1 MHHALLRYF
10 LVAFICCSTFF
21 STSNIF
27 AQAKKDYIVR
37 ANSFGNK
44 VLTDTLMKGKRYRII
59 VQGTY
64 SMWNTI
70 DSSGIDGAYI
80 YKAPKDELANL
91 RWPPEKI
98 TFNSNTYDVCV
109 LPKWVGD
116 TTTYLQKQFE
126 FLQPLICSYN
136 FNKWTGFRI
145 DGNPLPNSGYN
156 PLHIYTLDI
165 EGAGKPLD
173 LEIIDSLIDYLNE
186 DKGPRAYYSNNS
198 GEIKV
203 TVEELSSTTI
213 DVCGNPITL
222 IDPITKKIIGFKFG
236 ASLLEVN
243 ENNGTTKKNL
253 LKDFDATKSDEHKG
267 PLGINVNGRF
277 YCPYSIDCTA
287 PGKNIRVGLVIDR
300 SGSMGAIL
308 DSTNGSNGS
317 TKNRIEAAQIACNSF
332 IGKMIKG
339 DTAFLM
345 TFSDDVT
352 IDRNWT
358 GDTTQLKNAVN
369 AIYDKNKVLKGQ
381 TAYCEAVIKAIE
393 KMKEINNQ
401 NKAIIVLT
409 DGYNNLFKD
418 GSYYNKL
425 LNIISSPTYGR
436 LKIYTIGLGLS
447 NKKVITDPNLSKQDS
462 LEILQ
467 KDSLKMVSDKSFGK
481 YYDANNA
488 KAIDSIYNEIKIEIS
503 DDECCTIKVDF
514 QQDSSLSKED
524 TITIFYP
531 MGDSILTK
539 VIIVKR
545 LEIDKKDKEKG
556 LMNSISPIIIQK
568 PVFVSGYDIASI
580 SYELINTAFIKVYV
594 LDASGKKV
602 MNTQEFNQIPGKY
615 SSNIELKGLKP
626 GVYDIAIE
634 ANGHIIKKKIFKKK

>member
-10 LVAFICCSTFF
+10 LVAFICCSAFC
-21 STSNIF
+21 STSNTF

-37 ANSFGNK
+37 ANTFNQ
-44 VLTDTLMKGKRYRII
+44 VLTDTLIKGKRYRII

-64 SMWNTI
+64 SMWDVN
-70 DSSGIDGAYI
+70 DSTGIDGAYI
-80 YKAPKDELANL
+80 YKAPQNELDKL

-98 TFNSNTYDVCV
+98 TFNSNTYDICV

-156 PLHIYTLDI
+156 SSHSYTLDI
-165 EGAGKPLD
+165 EGAGKPLA

-203 TVEELSSTTI
+203 TIEELSNTTI

-222 IDPITKKIIGFKFG
+222 LDSNKKIIGFKFG
-236 ASLLEVN
+236 AALLEIN
-243 ENNGTTKKNL
+243 QNNGTIKKNL

-287 PGKNIRVGLVIDR
+287 PWKNFGVGLIIDR

-308 DSTNGSNGS
+308 DSTKGL
-317 TKNRIEAAQIACNSF
+317 TKNRIESAQIACNSF
-332 IGKMIKG
+332 IGKMTKG

-345 TFSDDVT
+345 TFSDNVT
-352 IDRNWT
+352 IDQDWT
-358 GDTTQLKNAVN
+358 DSTIKLQNAVN
-369 AIYDKNKVLKGQ
+369 AIYNKNKVLKGQ

-393 KMKEINNQ
+393 KMKEINKQ

-409 DGYNNLFKD
+409 DGYNNLYKD
-418 GSYYNKL
+418 GSDYKKL
-425 LNIISSPTYGR
+425 HDIISSPTYGR

-447 NKKVITDPNLSKQDS
+447 NKKVITDPSLTDLER
-462 LEILQ
+462 LEIRQ
-467 KDSLKMVSDKSFGK
+467 KDSLKLVSLISFGK

-488 KAIDSIYNEIKIEIS
+488 KAIDSIYDEIKIEIS
-503 DDECCTIKVDF
+503 NDECCTIKVDF
-514 QQDSSLSKED
+514 QQDSSKTSED

-531 MGDSILTK
+531 MGDSILTR

-556 LMNSISPIIIQK
+556 LMNSTSPIIIQK
-568 PVFVSGYDIASI
+568 PIFVSGYDIASI
-580 SYELINTAFIKVYV
+580 SYELKNSAFIKLYV

-602 MNTQEFNQIPGKY
+602 MNTQEFNQIPGIY

-634 ANGHIIKKKIFKKK
+634 ANGNIFRKKIFKKK

>member
-1 MHHALLRYF
+1 MHYALLRYF
-10 LVAFICCSTFF
+10 LVALICCSAFC
-21 STSNIF
+21 STSNTF
-27 AQAKKDYIVR
+27 AQAKKDYVVR
-37 ANSFGNK
+37 ANTFGNK
-44 VLTDTLMKGKRYRII
+44 VITDTLIKGKRYRII

-64 SMWNTI
+64 SMWNVN
-70 DSSGIDGAYI
+70 DSTGIDGAYI
-80 YKAPKDELANL
+80 YKAPQNELDNL

-156 PLHIYTLDI
+156 SSHSYTLNI
-165 EGAGKPLD
+165 EGADKPLA

-222 IDPITKKIIGFKFG
+222 IDSITKKIIGFKFG
-236 ASLLEVN
+236 AALLEIN
-243 ENNGTTKKNL
+243 QNNGTIKKNL
-253 LKDFDATKSDEHKG
+253 LKDFDAKSDEHKG

-287 PGKNIRVGLVIDR
+287 PGKNFGVGLILDR

-308 DSTNGSNGS
+308 DSTKEGL
-317 TKNRIEAAQIACNSF
+317 TKNRIESAQIACNSF
-332 IGKMIKG
+332 IGKMTKG

-381 TAYCEAVIKAIE
+381 TAFCEAVIKAID
-393 KMKEINNQ
+393 KMKEINKQ

-409 DGYNNLFKD
+409 DGYNNLYKD
-418 GSYYNKL
+418 GSDYKKL
-425 LNIISSPTYGR
+425 HDIISSPTYGR

-447 NKKVITDPNLSKQDS
+447 NKKVITDPSLTDLER
-462 LEILQ
+462 LEIRQ
-467 KDSLKMVSDKSFGK
+467 KDSLKMVSIISFGK

-488 KAIDSIYNEIKIEIS
+488 KAIDSIYDEIKIEIS

-514 QQDSSLSKED
+514 QQDSSKTTED

-531 MGDSILTK
+531 LGDSILTK

-556 LMNSISPIIIQK
+556 LMNSTSPIIIQK
-568 PVFVSGYDIASI
+568 PIFVSGYDIASI
-580 SYELINTAFIKVYV
+580 SYELTHSAFIKLYV
-594 LDASGKKV
+594 LDAAGKKV
-602 MNTQEFNQIPGKY
+602 MNTQEFNQIPGIY

-634 ANGHIIKKKIFKKK
+634 ANGNIIRKKIFKKK

>member
-10 LVAFICCSTFF
+10 LVAFICCSAFC

-37 ANSFGNK
+37 ANTFGNK
-44 VLTDTLMKGKRYRII
+44 VITDTLIKGKRYRII

-64 SMWNTI
+64 SMWNVN
-70 DSSGIDGAYI
+70 DSTGIDGAYI
-80 YKAPKDELANL
+80 YKAPQNELDKL

-98 TFNSNTYDVCV
+98 TFNSNTYDICV

-156 PLHIYTLDI
+156 SSHSYTLDI
-165 EGAGKPLD
+165 EGAGKPLA
-173 LEIIDSLIDYLNE
+173 LEIIDSLIDHLNE

-203 TVEELSSTTI
+203 TIEELSNTTI
-213 DVCGNPITL
+213 DVCGNPTTL
-222 IDPITKKIIGFKFG
+222 LDSNKKIIGFKFG
-236 ASLLEVN
+236 AALLEIN
-243 ENNGTTKKNL
+243 QNNGTIKKNL
-253 LKDFDATKSDEHKG
+253 LKDFTATKSDEHKG

-287 PGKNIRVGLVIDR
+287 PGKNFGVGLIIDR

-308 DSTNGSNGS
+308 DSTKGL
-317 TKNRIEAAQIACNSF
+317 TKNRIESAQIACNSF
-332 IGKMIKG
+332 IGKMTKG

-352 IDRNWT
+352 INQDWT
-358 GDTTQLKNAVN
+358 DNKIKLQDSVN
-369 AIYDKNKVLKGQ
+369 AIYNKNKVLQGQ

-393 KMKEINNQ
+393 KMKEINKQ

-409 DGYNNLFKD
+409 DGYNNLYKD
-418 GSYYNKL
+418 GSDYKKL
-425 LNIISSPTYGR
+425 HDIISSPTYGR

-447 NKKVITDPNLSKQDS
+447 NKKVITDPSLTDLER
-462 LEILQ
+462 LEIRQ
-467 KDSLKMVSDKSFGK
+467 KDSLKMVSLISFGK

-488 KAIDSIYNEIKIEIS
+488 KAIDSIYDEIKIEIS
-503 DDECCTIKVDF
+503 NDECCTIKVDF
-514 QQDSSLSKED
+514 QQDSSKTSED

-531 MGDSILTK
+531 MGDSILTR

-556 LMNSISPIIIQK
+556 LMNSTSPIIIQK
-568 PVFVSGYDIASI
+568 PIFVSGYDIASI
-580 SYELINTAFIKVYV
+580 SYELKNSAFIKLYV

-602 MNTQEFNQIPGKY
+602 MNTQEFNQIPGIY

-634 ANGHIIKKKIFKKK
+634 ANGNIFRKKIFKKK

>member
-10 LVAFICCSTFF
+10 LVAFICCSAFC

-37 ANSFGNK
+37 ANTFGNK
-44 VLTDTLMKGKRYRII
+44 VITDTLIKGKRYRII

-64 SMWNTI
+64 SMWDVN
-70 DSSGIDGAYI
+70 DSTGIDGAYI
-80 YKAPKDELANL
+80 YKAPQNELDKL

-98 TFNSNTYDVCV
+98 TFNSNTYDICV

-145 DGNPLPNSGYN
+145 NGNPLPNSGYN
-156 PLHIYTLDI
+156 SSHSYTLNI
-165 EGAGKPLD
+165 EGADKPLA

-198 GEIKV
+198 GQIKV
-203 TVEELSSTTI
+203 TIEELSNTTI
-213 DVCGNPITL
+213 DVCGNPTTL
-222 IDPITKKIIGFKFG
+222 LDSNKKIIGFKFG
-236 ASLLEVN
+236 AALLEIN
-243 ENNGTTKKNL
+243 QNNGTIKKNL

-287 PGKNIRVGLVIDR
+287 PGKNFGVGLILDR

-308 DSTNGSNGS
+308 DSTKEGL
-317 TKNRIEAAQIACNSF
+317 TKNRIESAQIACNSF
-332 IGKMIKG
+332 IGKMTKG

-381 TAYCEAVIKAIE
+381 TAFCEAVIKAID
-393 KMKEINNQ
+393 KMKEINKQ

-409 DGYNNLFKD
+409 DGYNNLYKD
-418 GSYYNKL
+418 GSDYKKL
-425 LNIISSPTYGR
+425 HDIISSPTYGR

-447 NKKVITDPNLSKQDS
+447 NKKVITDPSLTDLER
-462 LEILQ
+462 LEIRQ
-467 KDSLKMVSDKSFGK
+467 KDSLKMVSIISFGK

-488 KAIDSIYNEIKIEIS
+488 KAIDSIYDEIKIEIS
-503 DDECCTIKVDF
+503 ADECCTIKVYF
-514 QQDSSLSKED
+514 QQDSSKTTED

-531 MGDSILTK
+531 LGDSILTK

-556 LMNSISPIIIQK
+556 LMNSTSPIIIQK
-568 PVFVSGYDIASI
+568 PIFVSGYDIASI
-580 SYELINTAFIKVYV
+580 SYELKNSAFIKLYV

-602 MNTQEFNQIPGKY
+602 MNTQEFNQIPGIY

-634 ANGHIIKKKIFKKK
+634 ANGNIIRKKIFKKK

>member
-1 MHHALLRYF
+1 MHYALLRYF
-10 LVAFICCSTFF
+10 LVAFICCSAFC

-37 ANSFGNK
+37 ANTFGNK
-44 VLTDTLMKGKRYRII
+44 VITDTLIKGKRYRII

-64 SMWNTI
+64 SMWDVN
-70 DSSGIDGAYI
+70 DSTGIDGAYI
-80 YKAPKDELANL
+80 YKAPQNELDNL

-145 DGNPLPNSGYN
+145 NGNPLPNSGYN
-156 PLHIYTLDI
+156 SSHSYTLNI
-165 EGAGKPLD
+165 EGADKPLA

-222 IDPITKKIIGFKFG
+222 IDSITKRIIGFKFG
-236 ASLLEVN
+236 AALLEIN
-243 ENNGTTKKNL
+243 QNNGTIKKNL

-287 PGKNIRVGLVIDR
+287 PGKNFGVGLIIDR

-308 DSTNGSNGS
+308 DSTKGL
-317 TKNRIEAAQIACNSF
+317 TKNRIESAQIACNSF
-332 IGKMIKG
+332 IGKMTKG

-352 IDRNWT
+352 INQDWT
-358 GDTTQLKNAVN
+358 DNKIKLQDSVN
-369 AIYDKNKVLKGQ
+369 AIYNKNKVLQGQ

-393 KMKEINNQ
+393 KMKEINKQ

-409 DGYNNLFKD
+409 DGYNNLYKD
-418 GSYYNKL
+418 GSDYKKL
-425 LNIISSPTYGR
+425 HDIISSPTYGR

-447 NKKVITDPNLSKQDS
+447 NKKVITDPSLTDLER
-462 LEILQ
+462 LEIRQ
-467 KDSLKMVSDKSFGK
+467 KDSLKMVSIISFGK

-488 KAIDSIYNEIKIEIS
+488 KAIDSIYDEIKIEIS

-514 QQDSSLSKED
+514 QQDSSKTTED

-531 MGDSILTK
+531 LGDSILTK

-556 LMNSISPIIIQK
+556 LMNSTSPIIIQK
-568 PVFVSGYDIASI
+568 PIFVSGYDIASI
-580 SYELINTAFIKVYV
+580 SYELKNSAFIKLYV

-602 MNTQEFNQIPGKY
+602 MNTQEFNQIPGIY

-634 ANGHIIKKKIFKKK
+634 ANGNIFRKKIFKKK

>member
-1 MHHALLRYF
+1 MHYALLRYF
-10 LVAFICCSTFF
+10 LVAFICCSAFC

-37 ANSFGNK
+37 ANTFGNK
-44 VLTDTLMKGKRYRII
+44 VITDTLIKGKRYRII

-64 SMWNTI
+64 SMWDVN
-70 DSSGIDGAYI
+70 DSTGIDGAYI
-80 YKAPKDELANL
+80 YKAPQNELDKL

-98 TFNSNTYDVCV
+98 TFNSNTYDICV

-156 PLHIYTLDI
+156 PSHSYTLDI
-165 EGAGKPLD
+165 EGAGKPLA

-203 TVEELSSTTI
+203 TIEELSNTTI
-213 DVCGNPITL
+213 DVCGNPTTL
-222 IDPITKKIIGFKFG
+222 LDSNKKIIGFKFG
-236 ASLLEVN
+236 AALLEIN
-243 ENNGTTKKNL
+243 QNNGTIKKNL
-253 LKDFDATKSDEHKG
+253 LKDFTATKSDEHKG

-287 PGKNIRVGLVIDR
+287 PGKNFGVGLIIDR

-308 DSTNGSNGS
+308 DSTKGL
-317 TKNRIEAAQIACNSF
+317 TKNRIESAQIACNSF
-332 IGKMIKG
+332 IGKMTKG

-369 AIYDKNKVLKGQ
+369 AIYNNTKVLKGQ

-393 KMKEINNQ
+393 KMKEINKQ

-409 DGYNNLFKD
+409 DGYNNLYKD
-418 GSYYNKL
+418 GSDYKKL
-425 LNIISSPTYGR
+425 HDIISSPTYGR

-447 NKKVITDPNLSKQDS
+447 NKKVITDPSLTDLER
-462 LEILQ
+462 LEIRQ
-467 KDSLKMVSDKSFGK
+467 KDSLKMVSLISFGK

-514 QQDSSLSKED
+514 QQDASKTTED

-531 MGDSILTK
+531 LGDSILTK

-556 LMNSISPIIIQK
+556 LMNSTSPIIIQK
-568 PVFVSGYDIASI
+568 PIFVSGYDIASI
-580 SYELINTAFIKVYV
+580 SYELKNSAFIKLYV

-602 MNTQEFNQIPGKY
+602 MNTQEFNQIPGIY

-634 ANGHIIKKKIFKKK
+634 ANGNIFRKKIFKKK

>member
-10 LVAFICCSTFF
+10 LVAFICCSAFC

-37 ANSFGNK
+37 ANTFNQ
-44 VLTDTLMKGKRYRII
+44 VLTDTLIKGKRYRII

-64 SMWNTI
+64 SMWDVN
-70 DSSGIDGAYI
+70 DSTGIDGAYI
-80 YKAPKDELANL
+80 YKAPQNELDNL

-156 PLHIYTLDI
+156 SSHSYTLDI
-165 EGAGKPLD
+165 EGAGKPLA

-203 TVEELSSTTI
+203 TIEELSNTTI
-213 DVCGNPITL
+213 DVCGNPTTL
-222 IDPITKKIIGFKFG
+222 LDSNKKIIGFKFG
-236 ASLLEVN
+236 AALLEIN
-243 ENNGTTKKNL
+243 QNNGTIKKNL
-253 LKDFDATKSDEHKG
+253 LKDFTATKSDEHKG

-287 PGKNIRVGLVIDR
+287 PGKNFGVGLIIDR

-308 DSTNGSNGS
+308 DSTKGL
-317 TKNRIEAAQIACNSF
+317 TKNRIESAQIACNSF
-332 IGKMIKG
+332 IGKMTKG

-352 IDRNWT
+352 INQDWT
-358 GDTTQLKNAVN
+358 DNKIKLQDSVN
-369 AIYDKNKVLKGQ
+369 AIYNKNKVLQGQ

-393 KMKEINNQ
+393 KMKEINKQ

-409 DGYNNLFKD
+409 DGYNNLYKD
-418 GSYYNKL
+418 GSDYKKL
-425 LNIISSPTYGR
+425 HDIISSPTYGR

-447 NKKVITDPNLSKQDS
+447 NKKVITDPSLTDLER
-462 LEILQ
+462 LEIRQ
-467 KDSLKMVSDKSFGK
+467 KDSLKMVSLISFGK

-488 KAIDSIYNEIKIEIS
+488 KAIDSIYDEIKIEIS
-503 DDECCTIKVDF
+503 NDECCTIKVDF
-514 QQDSSLSKED
+514 QQDSSKTSED

-531 MGDSILTK
+531 MGDSILTR

-556 LMNSISPIIIQK
+556 LMNSTSPIIIQK
-568 PVFVSGYDIASI
+568 PIFVSGYDIASI
-580 SYELINTAFIKVYV
+580 SYELKNSAFIKLYV

-602 MNTQEFNQIPGKY
+602 MNTQEFNQIPGIY

-634 ANGHIIKKKIFKKK
+634 ANGNIFRKKIFKKK

>member
-10 LVAFICCSTFF
+10 LVAFICCFAF
-21 STSNIF
+21 NSTSKTF

-37 ANSFGNK
+37 ANTFGNK
-44 VLTDTLMKGKRYRII
+44 VITDTLLKGKRYRVI

-64 SMWNTI
+64 SMWNTV
-70 DSSGIDGAYI
+70 DSTGIDGAYI
-80 YKAPKDELANL
+80 YKAPQDELDKL

-98 TFNSNTYDVCV
+98 TFNSNTYDICV

-136 FNKWTGFRI
+136 FYKWTGFRI
-145 DGNPLPNSGYN
+145 DGNPMPNSGYN
-156 PLHIYTLDI
+156 PSHTYTLDI
-165 EGAGKPLD
+165 EGAGKPLA

-203 TVEELSSTTI
+203 TVEELSNTTI
-213 DVCGNPITL
+213 DICGNPITL
-222 IDPITKKIIGFKFG
+222 RDSNKKIIGFKFG
-236 ASLLEVN
+236 AALLEIN
-243 ENNGTTKKNL
+243 ENNGAIKKNL
-253 LKDFDATKSDEHKG
+253 LKDFGSTKSDEHKG

-287 PGKNIRVGLVIDR
+287 PGKNFGVGLILDR

-308 DSTNGSNGS
+308 DSTKGFM
-317 TKNRIEAAQIACNSF
+317 KNRIESAQIACNSF
-332 IGKMIKG
+332 ISKMTKG

-352 IDRNWT
+352 IDKNWT
-358 GDTTQLKNAVN
+358 GDTAQLKKAVD

-393 KMKEINNQ
+393 KMKEINKQ

-409 DGYNNLFKD
+409 DGYNNLYKD
-418 GSYYNKL
+418 GSNYNKL
-425 LNIISSPTYGR
+425 LDIISSPTYGR

-447 NKKVITDPNLSKQDS
+447 NKKVITDPSLTDFER

-467 KDSLKMVSDKSFGK
+467 KDSLKRVSDISGGK

-514 QQDSSLSKED
+514 QQDSSKTSED

-556 LMNSISPIIIQK
+556 LMNSANPIIIQK
-568 PVFVSGYDIASI
+568 PIFVSGYDIASI
-580 SYELINTAFIKVYV
+580 SYEVKNSSFIKLYV
-594 LDASGKKV
+594 LDATGKKV
-602 MNTQEFNQIPGKY
+602 MNTQEFNQIPGIY

-634 ANGHIIKKKIFKKK
+634 ANGNIITKKIFKKK

>member
-10 LVAFICCSTFF
+10 LVAFICCSAFC

-27 AQAKKDYIVR
+27 AQAKKDYVVR
-37 ANSFGNK
+37 ANTFGNK
-44 VLTDTLMKGKRYRII
+44 VITDTLIKGKRYRII

-64 SMWNTI
+64 SMWNVN
-70 DSSGIDGAYI
+70 DSTGIDGAYI
-80 YKAPKDELANL
+80 YKAPQNELDNL

-156 PLHIYTLDI
+156 SSHSYTLNI
-165 EGAGKPLD
+165 EGADKPLA

-222 IDPITKKIIGFKFG
+222 IDSITKKIIGFKFG
-236 ASLLEVN
+236 AALLEIN
-243 ENNGTTKKNL
+243 QNNGTIKKNL
-253 LKDFDATKSDEHKG
+253 LKDFDAKSDEHKG

-287 PGKNIRVGLVIDR
+287 PGKNFGVGLILDR

-308 DSTNGSNGS
+308 DSTKEGL
-317 TKNRIEAAQIACNSF
+317 TKNRIESAQIACNSF
-332 IGKMIKG
+332 IGKMTKG

-381 TAYCEAVIKAIE
+381 TAFCEAVIKAID
-393 KMKEINNQ
+393 KMKEINKQ

-409 DGYNNLFKD
+409 DGYNNLYKD
-418 GSYYNKL
+418 GSDYKKL
-425 LNIISSPTYGR
+425 HDIISSPTYGR

-447 NKKVITDPNLSKQDS
+447 NKKVITDPSLTDLER
-462 LEILQ
+462 LEIRQ
-467 KDSLKMVSDKSFGK
+467 KDSLKMVSIISFGK

-488 KAIDSIYNEIKIEIS
+488 KAIDSIYDEIKIEIS

-514 QQDSSLSKED
+514 QQDSSKTTED

-531 MGDSILTK
+531 LGDSILTK

-556 LMNSISPIIIQK
+556 LMNSTSPIIIQK
-568 PVFVSGYDIASI
+568 PIFVSGYDIASI
-580 SYELINTAFIKVYV
+580 SYELTHSAFIKLYV
-594 LDASGKKV
+594 LDAAGKKV
-602 MNTQEFNQIPGKY
+602 MNTQEFNQIPGIY

-634 ANGHIIKKKIFKKK
+634 ANGNIIRKKIFKKK

>member
-1 MHHALLRYF
+1 
-10 LVAFICCSTFF
+10 
-21 STSNIF
+21 
-27 AQAKKDYIVR
+27 
-37 ANSFGNK
+37 
-44 VLTDTLMKGKRYRII
+44 
-59 VQGTY
+59 
-64 SMWNTI
+64 MWNVN
-70 DSSGIDGAYI
+70 DSTGIDGAYI
-80 YKAPKDELANL
+80 YKAPKNELDNL

-126 FLQPLICSYN
+126 FFQPLICSYN

-156 PLHIYTLDI
+156 SSHSYTLNI
-165 EGAGKPLD
+165 EGADKPLA

-203 TVEELSSTTI
+203 TVEELSNTTI

-222 IDPITKKIIGFKFG
+222 IDSITKKIIGFKFG
-236 ASLLEVN
+236 AALLEIN
-243 ENNGTTKKNL
+243 QNNGTIKKNL
-253 LKDFDATKSDEHKG
+253 LKDFDAKSDEHKG

-287 PGKNIRVGLVIDR
+287 PGKNFGVGLILDR

-308 DSTNGSNGS
+308 DSTKEGL
-317 TKNRIEAAQIACNSF
+317 TKNRIESAQIACNSF
-332 IGKMIKG
+332 IGKMTKG

-369 AIYDKNKVLKGQ
+369 AIYDKKKVLKGQ
-381 TAYCEAVIKAIE
+381 TAFCEAVIKAID
-393 KMKEINNQ
+393 KMKEINKQ

-409 DGYNNLFKD
+409 DGYNNLYKD
-418 GSYYNKL
+418 GSDYKKL
-425 LNIISSPTYGR
+425 HDIISSPTYGR

-447 NKKVITDPNLSKQDS
+447 NKKVITDPSLTDLER
-462 LEILQ
+462 LEIRQ
-467 KDSLKMVSDKSFGK
+467 KDSLKMVSIISFGK

-488 KAIDSIYNEIKIEIS
+488 KAIDSIYDEIKIEIS

-514 QQDSSLSKED
+514 QQDSSKTTED

-531 MGDSILTK
+531 LGDSILTK

-556 LMNSISPIIIQK
+556 LMNSTSPIIIQK
-568 PVFVSGYDIASI
+568 PIFVSGYDIASI
-580 SYELINTAFIKVYV
+580 SYELTHSAFIKLYV
-594 LDASGKKV
+594 LDAAGKKV
-602 MNTQEFNQIPGKY
+602 MNTQEFNQIPGIY

-634 ANGHIIKKKIFKKK
+634 ANGNIIRKKIFKKK

>member
-1 MHHALLRYF
+1 
-10 LVAFICCSTFF
+10 
-21 STSNIF
+21 
-27 AQAKKDYIVR
+27 
-37 ANSFGNK
+37 
-44 VLTDTLMKGKRYRII
+44 
-59 VQGTY
+59 
-64 SMWNTI
+64 MWNVN

-80 YKAPKDELANL
+80 YKAPQNELDKL

-116 TTTYLQKQFE
+116 TTNYLQKQFE

-145 DGNPLPNSGYN
+145 DENPLPNSGYN
-156 PLHIYTLDI
+156 PSHSYTLDI
-165 EGAGKPLD
+165 EGAGKPLA

-203 TVEELSSTTI
+203 TIEELSNTTI

-222 IDPITKKIIGFKFG
+222 LDSNKKIIGFKFG
-236 ASLLEVN
+236 AALLEIN
-243 ENNGTTKKNL
+243 QNNGTIKKNL

-287 PGKNIRVGLVIDR
+287 PGKNFGVGLIIDR

-308 DSTNGSNGS
+308 DSTKGL
-317 TKNRIEAAQIACNSF
+317 TKNRIESAQIACNSF
-332 IGKMIKG
+332 IGKMTKG

-369 AIYDKNKVLKGQ
+369 AIYNNTKVLKGQ

-393 KMKEINNQ
+393 KMKEINKQ

-409 DGYNNLFKD
+409 DGYNNLYKD
-418 GSYYNKL
+418 GSDYKKL
-425 LNIISSPTYGR
+425 HDIISSPTYGR

-447 NKKVITDPNLSKQDS
+447 NKKVITDPSLTDLER
-462 LEILQ
+462 LEIRQ
-467 KDSLKMVSDKSFGK
+467 KDSLKMVSLISFGK

-514 QQDSSLSKED
+514 QQDASKTTED

-556 LMNSISPIIIQK
+556 LINSTSPIIIQK
-568 PVFVSGYDIASI
+568 PIFVSGYDIASI
-580 SYELINTAFIKVYV
+580 SYELKNSAFIKLYV
-594 LDASGKKV
+594 LDASGKQV
-602 MNTQEFNQIPGKY
+602 MNTQEFNQIPGIY
-615 SSNIELKGLKP
+615 SSIIELKGLKP

-634 ANGHIIKKKIFKKK
+634 ANGNIFRKKIFKKK

>member
-1 MHHALLRYF
+1 
-10 LVAFICCSTFF
+10 
-21 STSNIF
+21 
-27 AQAKKDYIVR
+27 
-37 ANSFGNK
+37 
-44 VLTDTLMKGKRYRII
+44 
-59 VQGTY
+59 
-64 SMWNTI
+64 MWNVN

-80 YKAPKDELANL
+80 YKVPQDELDKL
-91 RWPPEKI
+91 RWPPERI
-98 TFNSNTYDVCV
+98 TFNSNTEDVCV

-116 TTTYLQKQFE
+116 TTTYLQKKFE

-156 PLHIYTLDI
+156 LSHSYTLDI

-203 TVEELSSTTI
+203 TIEELSNTTI

-222 IDPITKKIIGFKFG
+222 LDSNKKIIGFKFG
-236 ASLLEVN
+236 AALLEIN
-243 ENNGTTKKNL
+243 QNNGTIKKNL

-287 PGKNIRVGLVIDR
+287 PGKNFGVGLIIDR

-308 DSTNGSNGS
+308 DSTKGL
-317 TKNRIEAAQIACNSF
+317 TKNRIESAQIACNSF
-332 IGKMIKG
+332 IGKMTKG

-369 AIYDKNKVLKGQ
+369 AIYDKSKVLKGQ

-393 KMKEINNQ
+393 KMKEINKQ

-409 DGYNNLFKD
+409 DGYNNLYKD
-418 GSYYNKL
+418 GSDYKKL
-425 LNIISSPTYGR
+425 HDIISSPTYGR

-447 NKKVITDPNLSKQDS
+447 NKKVITDPSLTDLER
-462 LEILQ
+462 LEIRQ
-467 KDSLKMVSDKSFGK
+467 KDSLKMVSLISFGK

-514 QQDSSLSKED
+514 QQDSSKTTED

-531 MGDSILTK
+531 MGDSILTR

-556 LMNSISPIIIQK
+556 LMNSTSPIIIQK
-568 PVFVSGYDIASI
+568 PIFVSGYDIASI
-580 SYELINTAFIKVYV
+580 SYELKNSAFIKLYV

-602 MNTQEFNQIPGKY
+602 MNTQEFNQIPGIY

-634 ANGHIIKKKIFKKK
+634 ANGNIFRKKIFKKK

>member
-1 MHHALLRYF
+1 MHYALLRYF
-10 LVAFICCSTFF
+10 LVAFICCSAFC

-27 AQAKKDYIVR
+27 AQAKKDYVVR
-37 ANSFGNK
+37 ANTFGNK
-44 VLTDTLMKGKRYRII
+44 VITDTLIKGKRYRII
-59 VQGTY
+59 VKGTY
-64 SMWNTI
+64 SMWNVN
-70 DSSGIDGAYI
+70 DSTGIDGAYI
-80 YKAPKDELANL
+80 YKAPQNELDNL

-156 PLHIYTLDI
+156 SSHSYTLNI
-165 EGAGKPLD
+165 EGADKPLA

-222 IDPITKKIIGFKFG
+222 IDSITKKIIGFKFG
-236 ASLLEVN
+236 AALLEIN
-243 ENNGTTKKNL
+243 QNNGTTNKNL
-253 LKDFDATKSDEHKG
+253 LKDFTATKSDEHKG

-287 PGKNIRVGLVIDR
+287 PGKNFGVGLIIDR

-308 DSTNGSNGS
+308 DSTKGL
-317 TKNRIEAAQIACNSF
+317 TKNRIEAAQSSCNSF
-332 IGKMIKG
+332 IGKMTKG

-369 AIYDKNKVLKGQ
+369 AIYDRNKVLKGQ
-381 TAYCEAVIKAIE
+381 TAFCEAVIKAID
-393 KMKEINNQ
+393 KMKEINKQ

-409 DGYNNLFKD
+409 DGYNNLYKD
-418 GSYYNKL
+418 GSDYKKL
-425 LNIISSPTYGR
+425 HDIISSPTYGR

-447 NKKVITDPNLSKQDS
+447 NKKVITDPSLTDLER
-462 LEILQ
+462 LEIRQ
-467 KDSLKMVSDKSFGK
+467 KDSLKMVSIISFGK

-488 KAIDSIYNEIKIEIS
+488 KAIDSIYDEIKIEIS

-514 QQDSSLSKED
+514 QQDSSKTTED

-531 MGDSILTK
+531 LGDSILTK

-556 LMNSISPIIIQK
+556 LMNSTSPIIIQK
-568 PVFVSGYDIASI
+568 PIFVSGYDIASI
-580 SYELINTAFIKVYV
+580 SYELTHSAFIKLYV
-594 LDASGKKV
+594 LDAAGKKV
-602 MNTQEFNQIPGKY
+602 MNTQEFNQIPGIY

-634 ANGHIIKKKIFKKK
+634 ANGNIIRKKIFKKK

>member
-1 MHHALLRYF
+1 MHYALLRYF
-10 LVAFICCSTFF
+10 LVAFICCSAFC

-37 ANSFGNK
+37 ANTFGNK
-44 VLTDTLMKGKRYRII
+44 VITDTLIKGKRYRII

-64 SMWNTI
+64 SMWDVN
-70 DSSGIDGAYI
+70 DSTGIDGAYI
-80 YKAPKDELANL
+80 YKAPQNELDKL

-156 PLHIYTLDI
+156 SSHSYTLNI
-165 EGAGKPLD
+165 EGADKPLA

-203 TVEELSSTTI
+203 TIEELSNTTI
-213 DVCGNPITL
+213 DVCGNPTTL
-222 IDPITKKIIGFKFG
+222 LDSNKKIIGFKFG
-236 ASLLEVN
+236 AALLEIN
-243 ENNGTTKKNL
+243 QNNGTIKKNL

-287 PGKNIRVGLVIDR
+287 PGKNFGVGLIIDR

-308 DSTNGSNGS
+308 DSTKGL
-317 TKNRIEAAQIACNSF
+317 TKNRIESAQIACNSF
-332 IGKMIKG
+332 IGKMTKG

-352 IDRNWT
+352 INQDWT
-358 GDTTQLKNAVN
+358 DNKIKLQDSVN
-369 AIYDKNKVLKGQ
+369 AIYNKNKVLQGQ

-393 KMKEINNQ
+393 KMKEINKQ

-409 DGYNNLFKD
+409 DGYNNLYKD
-418 GSYYNKL
+418 GSDYKKL
-425 LNIISSPTYGR
+425 HDIISSPTYGR

-447 NKKVITDPNLSKQDS
+447 NKKVITDPSLTDLER
-462 LEILQ
+462 LEIRQ
-467 KDSLKMVSDKSFGK
+467 KDSLKMVSLISFGK

-488 KAIDSIYNEIKIEIS
+488 KAIDSIYDEIKIEIS
-503 DDECCTIKVDF
+503 NDECCTIKVDF
-514 QQDSSLSKED
+514 QQDSSKTSED

-531 MGDSILTK
+531 MGDSILTR

-556 LMNSISPIIIQK
+556 LMNSTSPIIIQK
-568 PVFVSGYDIASI
+568 PIFVSGYDIASI
-580 SYELINTAFIKVYV
+580 SYELKNSAFIKLYV

-602 MNTQEFNQIPGKY
+602 MNTQEFNQIPGIY

-634 ANGHIIKKKIFKKK
+634 ANGNIFRKKIFKKK

>member
-10 LVAFICCSTFF
+10 LVAFICCSAFC

-37 ANSFGNK
+37 ANTFGNK
-44 VLTDTLMKGKRYRII
+44 VITDTLIKGKRYRII

-64 SMWNTI
+64 SMWDVN
-70 DSSGIDGAYI
+70 DSTGIDGAYI
-80 YKAPKDELANL
+80 YKAPQNELDKL

-98 TFNSNTYDVCV
+98 TFNSNTYDICV

-156 PLHIYTLDI
+156 SSHSYTLNI
-165 EGAGKPLD
+165 EGADKPLA

-203 TVEELSSTTI
+203 TIEELSNTTI

-222 IDPITKKIIGFKFG
+222 LDSNKKIIGFKFG
-236 ASLLEVN
+236 AALLEIN
-243 ENNGTTKKNL
+243 QNNGTIKKNL
-253 LKDFDATKSDEHKG
+253 LKDFTATKSDEHKG

-287 PGKNIRVGLVIDR
+287 PGKNFGVGLIIDR

-308 DSTNGSNGS
+308 DSTKGL
-317 TKNRIEAAQIACNSF
+317 TKNRIESAQIACNSF
-332 IGKMIKG
+332 IGKMTKG

-352 IDRNWT
+352 INQDWT
-358 GDTTQLKNAVN
+358 DNKIKLQDSVN
-369 AIYDKNKVLKGQ
+369 AIYNKNKVLQGQ

-393 KMKEINNQ
+393 KMKEINKQ

-409 DGYNNLFKD
+409 DGYNNLYKD
-418 GSYYNKL
+418 GSDYKKL
-425 LNIISSPTYGR
+425 HDIISSPTYGR

-447 NKKVITDPNLSKQDS
+447 NKKVITDPSLTDLER
-462 LEILQ
+462 LEIRQ
-467 KDSLKMVSDKSFGK
+467 KDSLKMVSLISFGK

-488 KAIDSIYNEIKIEIS
+488 KAIDSIYDEIKIEIS
-503 DDECCTIKVDF
+503 NDECCTIKVDF
-514 QQDSSLSKED
+514 QQDSSKTSED

-531 MGDSILTK
+531 MGDSILTR

-556 LMNSISPIIIQK
+556 LMNSTSPIIIQK
-568 PVFVSGYDIASI
+568 PIVVSGYDIASI
-580 SYELINTAFIKVYV
+580 SYELKNSAFIKLYV

-602 MNTQEFNQIPGKY
+602 MNTQEFNQIPGIY

-634 ANGHIIKKKIFKKK
+634 ANGNIIRKKIFKKK

>member
-1 MHHALLRYF
+1 MHYALLRYF
-10 LVAFICCSTFF
+10 LVAFICCSAFC

-37 ANSFGNK
+37 ANTFGNK
-44 VLTDTLMKGKRYRII
+44 VITDTLIKGKRYRII

-64 SMWNTI
+64 SMWNVN

-80 YKAPKDELANL
+80 YKVPQDELDKL
-91 RWPPEKI
+91 RWPPERI
-98 TFNSNTYDVCV
+98 TFNSNTEDVCV

-156 PLHIYTLDI
+156 SSHSYTLDI
-165 EGAGKPLD
+165 EGAGKPLA

-203 TVEELSSTTI
+203 TIEELSNTTI
-213 DVCGNPITL
+213 DVCGNPTTL
-222 IDPITKKIIGFKFG
+222 LDSNKKIIGFKFG
-236 ASLLEVN
+236 AALLEIN
-243 ENNGTTKKNL
+243 QNNGTIKKNL
-253 LKDFDATKSDEHKG
+253 LKDFTATKSDEHKG

-287 PGKNIRVGLVIDR
+287 PGKNFGVGLIIDR

-308 DSTNGSNGS
+308 DSTKGL
-317 TKNRIEAAQIACNSF
+317 TKNRIESAQIACNSF
-332 IGKMIKG
+332 IGKMTKG

-352 IDRNWT
+352 INQDWT
-358 GDTTQLKNAVN
+358 DNKIKLQDSVN
-369 AIYDKNKVLKGQ
+369 AIYNKNKVLQGQ

-393 KMKEINNQ
+393 KMKEINKQ

-409 DGYNNLFKD
+409 DGYNNLYKD
-418 GSYYNKL
+418 GSDYKKL
-425 LNIISSPTYGR
+425 HDIISSPTYGR

-447 NKKVITDPNLSKQDS
+447 NKKVITDPSLTDLER
-462 LEILQ
+462 LEIRQ
-467 KDSLKMVSDKSFGK
+467 KDSLKMVSLISFGK

-488 KAIDSIYNEIKIEIS
+488 KAIDSIYDEIKIEIS
-503 DDECCTIKVDF
+503 NDECCTIKVDF
-514 QQDSSLSKED
+514 QQDSSKTSED

-531 MGDSILTK
+531 MGDSILTR

-556 LMNSISPIIIQK
+556 LMNSTSPIIIQK
-568 PVFVSGYDIASI
+568 PIFVSGYDIASI
-580 SYELINTAFIKVYV
+580 SYELKNSAFIKLYV

-602 MNTQEFNQIPGKY
+602 MNTQEFNQIPGIY

-634 ANGHIIKKKIFKKK
+634 ANGNIFRKKIFKKK

>member
-10 LVAFICCSTFF
+10 LVAFICCSAFC

-37 ANSFGNK
+37 ANTFGNK
-44 VLTDTLMKGKRYRII
+44 VITDTLIKGKRYRII

-64 SMWNTI
+64 SMWNVN

-80 YKAPKDELANL
+80 YKVPQDELEKL
-91 RWPPEKI
+91 RWPPERI
-98 TFNSNTYDVCV
+98 TFNSKTDDVCV

-156 PLHIYTLDI
+156 SSHSYTLDI
-165 EGAGKPLD
+165 EGAGKPLA

-203 TVEELSSTTI
+203 TIEELSNTTI
-213 DVCGNPITL
+213 DVCGNPTTL
-222 IDPITKKIIGFKFG
+222 LDSNKKIIGFKFG
-236 ASLLEVN
+236 AALLEIN
-243 ENNGTTKKNL
+243 QNNGTIKKNL

-287 PGKNIRVGLVIDR
+287 PGKNFGVGLIIDR

-308 DSTNGSNGS
+308 DSTKGL
-317 TKNRIEAAQIACNSF
+317 TKNRIESAQIACNSF
-332 IGKMIKG
+332 IGKMTKG

-369 AIYDKNKVLKGQ
+369 AIYNNTKVLKGQ

-393 KMKEINNQ
+393 KMKEINKQ

-409 DGYNNLFKD
+409 DGYNNID
-418 GSYYNKL
+418 RVGYRYQDL

-436 LKIYTIGLGLS
+436 LKIHTIGLGLS
-447 NKKVITDPNLSKQDS
+447 NKKVITDPSLTDLER
-462 LEILQ
+462 LEIRQ
-467 KDSLKMVSDKSFGK
+467 KDSLKMVSLISFGK

-514 QQDSSLSKED
+514 QQDASKTTED

-531 MGDSILTK
+531 LGDSILTK

-556 LMNSISPIIIQK
+556 LMNSTSPIIIQK
-568 PVFVSGYDIASI
+568 PIFVSGYDIASI
-580 SYELINTAFIKVYV
+580 SYELKNSAFIKLYV

-602 MNTQEFNQIPGKY
+602 MNTQEFNQIPGIY

-634 ANGHIIKKKIFKKK
+634 ANGNIFRKKIFKKK

>member
-1 MHHALLRYF
+1 MHYALLRYF
-10 LVAFICCSTFF
+10 LVAFICCSAFC

-27 AQAKKDYIVR
+27 AQAKKDYVVR
-37 ANSFGNK
+37 ANTFGNK
-44 VLTDTLMKGKRYRII
+44 VITDTLIKGKRYRII
-59 VQGTY
+59 IQGTY
-64 SMWNTI
+64 SMWNVN

-80 YKAPKDELANL
+80 YKVPQDELEKL
-91 RWPPEKI
+91 RWPPERI

-156 PLHIYTLDI
+156 PSHSYTLDI
-165 EGAGKPLD
+165 EGAGKPLA

-222 IDPITKKIIGFKFG
+222 IDSITKKIIGFKFG
-236 ASLLEVN
+236 AALLEIN
-243 ENNGTTKKNL
+243 QNNGTIKKNL
-253 LKDFDATKSDEHKG
+253 LKDFDAKSDEHKG

-287 PGKNIRVGLVIDR
+287 PGKNFGVGLILDR

-308 DSTNGSNGS
+308 DSTKEGL
-317 TKNRIEAAQIACNSF
+317 TKNRIESAQIACNSF
-332 IGKMIKG
+332 IGKMTKG

-381 TAYCEAVIKAIE
+381 TAFCEAVIKAID
-393 KMKEINNQ
+393 KMKEINKQ

-409 DGYNNLFKD
+409 DGYNNLYKD
-418 GSYYNKL
+418 GSDYKKL
-425 LNIISSPTYGR
+425 HDIISSPTYGR

-447 NKKVITDPNLSKQDS
+447 NKKVITDPSLTDLER
-462 LEILQ
+462 LEIRQ
-467 KDSLKMVSDKSFGK
+467 KDSLKMVSIISFGK

-488 KAIDSIYNEIKIEIS
+488 KAIDSIYDEIKIEIS

-514 QQDSSLSKED
+514 QQDSSKTTED

-531 MGDSILTK
+531 LGDSILTK

-556 LMNSISPIIIQK
+556 LMNSTSPIIIQK
-568 PVFVSGYDIASI
+568 PIFVSGYDIASI
-580 SYELINTAFIKVYV
+580 SYELTHSAFIKLYV
-594 LDASGKKV
+594 LDAAGKKV
-602 MNTQEFNQIPGKY
+602 MNTQEFNQIPGIY

-634 ANGHIIKKKIFKKK
+634 ANGNIFRKKIFKKK

>member
-1 MHHALLRYF
+1 MHYALLRYF
-10 LVAFICCSTFF
+10 LVALICCSAFC
-21 STSNIF
+21 STSNTF
-27 AQAKKDYIVR
+27 AQAKKDYVVR
-37 ANSFGNK
+37 ANTFGNK
-44 VLTDTLMKGKRYRII
+44 VITDTLIKGKRYRII

-64 SMWNTI
+64 SMWNVN
-70 DSSGIDGAYI
+70 DSTGIDGAYI
-80 YKAPKDELANL
+80 YKAPQNELDNL

-156 PLHIYTLDI
+156 SSHSYTLNI
-165 EGAGKPLD
+165 EGADKPLA

-203 TVEELSSTTI
+203 TIEELSNTTI

-222 IDPITKKIIGFKFG
+222 LDSNKKIIGFKFG
-236 ASLLEVN
+236 AALLEIN
-243 ENNGTTKKNL
+243 QNNGTIKKNL

-287 PGKNIRVGLVIDR
+287 PGKNFGVGLIIDR

-308 DSTNGSNGS
+308 DSTKEGL
-317 TKNRIEAAQIACNSF
+317 TKNRIESAQIACNSF
-332 IGKMIKG
+332 IGKMTKG

-381 TAYCEAVIKAIE
+381 TAFCEAVIKAID
-393 KMKEINNQ
+393 KMKEINKQ

-409 DGYNNLFKD
+409 DGYNNLYKD
-418 GSYYNKL
+418 GSDYKKL
-425 LNIISSPTYGR
+425 HDIISSPTYGR

-447 NKKVITDPNLSKQDS
+447 NKKVITDPSLTDLER
-462 LEILQ
+462 LEIRQ
-467 KDSLKMVSDKSFGK
+467 KDSLKMVSLISFGK

-514 QQDSSLSKED
+514 QQDASKTTED

-531 MGDSILTK
+531 LGDSILTK

-556 LMNSISPIIIQK
+556 LMNSTSPIIIQK
-568 PVFVSGYDIASI
+568 PIFVSGYDIASI
-580 SYELINTAFIKVYV
+580 SYELKNSAFIKLYV
-594 LDASGKKV
+594 LDASGKQV
-602 MNTQEFNQIPGKY
+602 MNTQEFNQIPGIY

-634 ANGHIIKKKIFKKK
+634 ANGNIFRKKIFKKK

>member
-10 LVAFICCSTFF
+10 LVALICCSAFC
-21 STSNIF
+21 STSNTF

-37 ANSFGNK
+37 ANTFNQ

-80 YKAPKDELANL
+80 YKAPQDELDKL

-156 PLHIYTLDI
+156 PSHSYTLDI
-165 EGAGKPLD
+165 EGAGKPLA

-203 TVEELSSTTI
+203 SVEELTSTTI
-213 DVCGNPITL
+213 DVCGNPTTL
-222 IDPITKKIIGFKFG
+222 LDSNKKIIGFKFG
-236 ASLLEVN
+236 AALLEIN
-243 ENNGTTKKNL
+243 QNNGTSKNL
-253 LKDFDATKSDEHKG
+253 LKDFTATKSDEHKG

-287 PGKNIRVGLVIDR
+287 PGKNFGVGLVIDR

-308 DSTNGSNGS
+308 DSTKGLI
-317 TKNRIEAAQIACNSF
+317 KNRIESAQIACNSF
-332 IGKMIKG
+332 IGKMTKG

-358 GDTTQLKNAVN
+358 GDTTLLKNAVN

-393 KMKEINNQ
+393 KMKEINKQ

-409 DGYNNLFKD
+409 DGYNNLYRD
-418 GSYYNKL
+418 SSNYEKL

-447 NKKVITDPNLSKQDS
+447 NKKVITDPSLTELER
-462 LEILQ
+462 LEIRQ
-467 KDSLKMVSDKSFGK
+467 KDSLKMVSLISFGK

-514 QQDSSLSKED
+514 QQDSSKTSED

-531 MGDSILTK
+531 MGDSILTR

-556 LMNSISPIIIQK
+556 LMNSTSPIIIQK
-568 PVFVSGYDIASI
+568 PIFVSGYDIASI
-580 SYELINTAFIKVYV
+580 SYELKNSAFIKLYV
-594 LDASGKKV
+594 LDASGNKV
-602 MNTQEFNQIPGKY
+602 MNTQEFNQIPGIY

-634 ANGHIIKKKIFKKK
+634 ANGNIIRKKIFKKK

>member
-10 LVAFICCSTFF
+10 LVAFICCSAFC

-37 ANSFGNK
+37 ANTFNQ
-44 VLTDTLMKGKRYRII
+44 VLTDTLIKGKRYRII

-64 SMWNTI
+64 SMWDVN
-70 DSSGIDGAYI
+70 DSTGIDGAYI
-80 YKAPKDELANL
+80 YKAPQNELDKL

-98 TFNSNTYDVCV
+98 TFNSNTYDICV

-145 DGNPLPNSGYN
+145 DENPLPNSGYN
-156 PLHIYTLDI
+156 PSHSYTLDI
-165 EGAGKPLD
+165 EGAGKPLA

-203 TVEELSSTTI
+203 TIEELSNTTI

-222 IDPITKKIIGFKFG
+222 LDSNKKIIGFKFG
-236 ASLLEVN
+236 AALLEIN
-243 ENNGTTKKNL
+243 QNNGTIKKNL

-287 PGKNIRVGLVIDR
+287 PGKNFGVGLIIDR

-308 DSTNGSNGS
+308 DSTKGL
-317 TKNRIEAAQIACNSF
+317 TKNRIESAQIACNSF
-332 IGKMIKG
+332 IGKMTKG

-352 IDRNWT
+352 INQDWT
-358 GDTTQLKNAVN
+358 DNKIKLQDSVN
-369 AIYDKNKVLKGQ
+369 AIYNKNKVLQGQ

-393 KMKEINNQ
+393 KMKEINKQ

-409 DGYNNLFKD
+409 DGYNNLYKD
-418 GSYYNKL
+418 GSDYKKL
-425 LNIISSPTYGR
+425 HDIISSPTYGR

-447 NKKVITDPNLSKQDS
+447 NKKVITDPSLTDLER
-462 LEILQ
+462 LEIRQ
-467 KDSLKMVSDKSFGK
+467 KDSLKMVSLISFGK

-488 KAIDSIYNEIKIEIS
+488 KAIDSIYDEIKIEIS
-503 DDECCTIKVDF
+503 NDECCTIKVDF
-514 QQDSSLSKED
+514 QQDSSKTSED

-531 MGDSILTK
+531 MGDSILTR

-556 LMNSISPIIIQK
+556 LMNSTSPIIIQK
-568 PVFVSGYDIASI
+568 PIFVSGYDIASI
-580 SYELINTAFIKVYV
+580 SYELKNSAFIKLYV

-602 MNTQEFNQIPGKY
+602 MNTQEFNQIPGIY

-634 ANGHIIKKKIFKKK
+634 ANGNIFRKKIFKKK

>member
-10 LVAFICCSTFF
+10 LVAFICCSAFC

-37 ANSFGNK
+37 ANTFGNK
-44 VLTDTLMKGKRYRII
+44 VITDTLIKGKRYRII

-64 SMWNTI
+64 SMWDVN
-70 DSSGIDGAYI
+70 DSTGIDGAYI
-80 YKAPKDELANL
+80 YKAPQNELDKL

-98 TFNSNTYDVCV
+98 TFNSNTYDICV

-156 PLHIYTLDI
+156 PSHSYTLDI
-165 EGAGKPLD
+165 EGAGKPLA

-203 TVEELSSTTI
+203 TIEELSNTTI
-213 DVCGNPITL
+213 DVCGNPTTL
-222 IDPITKKIIGFKFG
+222 LDSNKKIIGFKFG
-236 ASLLEVN
+236 AALLEIN
-243 ENNGTTKKNL
+243 QNNGTIKKNL
-253 LKDFDATKSDEHKG
+253 LKDFTATKSDEHKG

-287 PGKNIRVGLVIDR
+287 PGKNFGVGLIIDR

-308 DSTNGSNGS
+308 DSTKGL
-317 TKNRIEAAQIACNSF
+317 TKNRIESAQIACNSF
-332 IGKMIKG
+332 IGKMTKG

-352 IDRNWT
+352 INQDWT
-358 GDTTQLKNAVN
+358 DNKIKLQDSVN
-369 AIYDKNKVLKGQ
+369 AIYNKNKVLQGQ

-393 KMKEINNQ
+393 KMKEINKQ

-409 DGYNNLFKD
+409 DGYNNLYKD
-418 GSYYNKL
+418 GSDYKKL
-425 LNIISSPTYGR
+425 HDIISSPTYGR

-447 NKKVITDPNLSKQDS
+447 NKKVITDPSLTDLER
-462 LEILQ
+462 LEIRQ
-467 KDSLKMVSDKSFGK
+467 KDSLKMVSLISFGK

-488 KAIDSIYNEIKIEIS
+488 KAIDSIYDEIKIEIS
-503 DDECCTIKVDF
+503 NDECCTIKVDF
-514 QQDSSLSKED
+514 QQDSSKTSED

-531 MGDSILTK
+531 MGDSILTR

-556 LMNSISPIIIQK
+556 LMNSTSPIIIQK
-568 PVFVSGYDIASI
+568 PIFVSGYDIASI
-580 SYELINTAFIKVYV
+580 SYELKNSAFIKLYV

-602 MNTQEFNQIPGKY
+602 MNTQEFNQIPGIY

-634 ANGHIIKKKIFKKK
+634 ANGNIFRKKIFKKK

>member
-1 MHHALLRYF
+1 MHYALLRYF
-10 LVAFICCSTFF
+10 LVAFICCSAFC

-27 AQAKKDYIVR
+27 AQAKKDYVVR
-37 ANSFGNK
+37 ANTFGNK
-44 VLTDTLMKGKRYRII
+44 VITDTLIKGKRYRII

-64 SMWNTI
+64 SMWNVN
-70 DSSGIDGAYI
+70 DSTGIDGAYI
-80 YKAPKDELANL
+80 YKAPQNELDNL

-116 TTTYLQKQFE
+116 TTNYLQKQFE

-156 PLHIYTLDI
+156 SSHSYTLNI
-165 EGAGKPLD
+165 EGADKPLA

-222 IDPITKKIIGFKFG
+222 IDSITKKIIGFKFG
-236 ASLLEVN
+236 AALLEIN
-243 ENNGTTKKNL
+243 QNNGTIKKNL
-253 LKDFDATKSDEHKG
+253 LKDFDAKSDEHKG

-287 PGKNIRVGLVIDR
+287 PGKNFGVGLILDR

-308 DSTNGSNGS
+308 DSTKEGL
-317 TKNRIEAAQIACNSF
+317 TKNRIESAQIACNSF
-332 IGKMIKG
+332 IGKMTKG

-381 TAYCEAVIKAIE
+381 TAFCEAVIKAID
-393 KMKEINNQ
+393 KMKEINKQ

-409 DGYNNLFKD
+409 DGYNNLYKD
-418 GSYYNKL
+418 GSDYKKL
-425 LNIISSPTYGR
+425 HDIISSPTYGR

-447 NKKVITDPNLSKQDS
+447 NKKVITDPSLTDLER
-462 LEILQ
+462 LEIRQ
-467 KDSLKMVSDKSFGK
+467 KDSLKMVSIISFGK

-488 KAIDSIYNEIKIEIS
+488 KAIDSIYDEIKIEIS

-514 QQDSSLSKED
+514 QQDSSKTTED

-531 MGDSILTK
+531 LGDSILTK

-556 LMNSISPIIIQK
+556 LMNSTSPIIIQK
-568 PVFVSGYDIASI
+568 PIFVSGYDIASI
-580 SYELINTAFIKVYV
+580 SYELTHSAFIKLYV
-594 LDASGKKV
+594 LDAAGKKV
-602 MNTQEFNQIPGKY
+602 MNTQEFNQIPGIY

-634 ANGHIIKKKIFKKK
+634 ANGNIFRKKIFKKK

>member
-10 LVAFICCSTFF
+10 LVAFICCSAFC

-37 ANSFGNK
+37 ANTFGNK
-44 VLTDTLMKGKRYRII
+44 VITDTLIKGKRYRII

-64 SMWNTI
+64 SMWDVN
-70 DSSGIDGAYI
+70 DSTGIDGAYI
-80 YKAPKDELANL
+80 YKAPQNELDKL

-156 PLHIYTLDI
+156 LSHSYTLDI

-186 DKGPRAYYSNNS
+186 DKWPRAYYSNNS
-198 GEIKV
+198 GQIKV
-203 TVEELSSTTI
+203 TIEELSNTTI
-213 DVCGNPITL
+213 DVCGNPTTL
-222 IDPITKKIIGFKFG
+222 LDSNKKIIGFKFG
-236 ASLLEVN
+236 AALLEIN
-243 ENNGTTKKNL
+243 QNNGTIKKNL

-287 PGKNIRVGLVIDR
+287 PGKNFGVGLIIDR

-308 DSTNGSNGS
+308 DSTKGL
-317 TKNRIEAAQIACNSF
+317 TKNRIESAQIACNSF
-332 IGKMIKG
+332 IGKMTKG

-352 IDRNWT
+352 INQDWT
-358 GDTTQLKNAVN
+358 DNKIKLQDSVN
-369 AIYDKNKVLKGQ
+369 AIYNKNKVLKGQ

-393 KMKEINNQ
+393 KMKEINKQ

-409 DGYNNLFKD
+409 DGYNNLYKD
-418 GSYYNKL
+418 GSDYKKL
-425 LNIISSPTYGR
+425 HDIISSPTYGR

-447 NKKVITDPNLSKQDS
+447 NKKVITDPSLTDLER
-462 LEILQ
+462 LEIRQ
-467 KDSLKMVSDKSFGK
+467 KDSLKMVSLISFGK

-488 KAIDSIYNEIKIEIS
+488 KAIDSIYDEIKIEIS
-503 DDECCTIKVDF
+503 NDECCTIKVDF
-514 QQDSSLSKED
+514 QQDSSKTSED

-531 MGDSILTK
+531 MGDSILTR

-556 LMNSISPIIIQK
+556 LMNSTSPIIIQK
-568 PVFVSGYDIASI
+568 PIFVSGYDIASI
-580 SYELINTAFIKVYV
+580 SYELKNSSFIKLYV

-602 MNTQEFNQIPGKY
+602 MNTQEFNQIPGRY

-634 ANGHIIKKKIFKKK
+634 ANGNIFRKKIFKKK

>member
-1 MHHALLRYF
+1 MHYALLRYF
-10 LVAFICCSTFF
+10 LVALICCSAFC
-21 STSNIF
+21 STSNIL

-37 ANSFGNK
+37 ANTFGNK
-44 VLTDTLMKGKRYRII
+44 VITDTLIKGKRYRVI

-64 SMWNTI
+64 SMWNTV
-70 DSSGIDGAYI
+70 DSTGIDGAYI
-80 YKAPKDELANL
+80 YKAPQDELEKL
-91 RWPPEKI
+91 RWPPERI

-116 TTTYLQKQFE
+116 TTNYLQKQFE

-156 PLHIYTLDI
+156 SSHSYTLNI
-165 EGAGKPLD
+165 EGADKPLA
-173 LEIIDSLIDYLNE
+173 LEIIDSLIDYLNQ

-198 GEIKV
+198 GQIKV

-222 IDPITKKIIGFKFG
+222 IDSITKKIIGFKFG
-236 ASLLEVN
+236 AALLEIN
-243 ENNGTTKKNL
+243 QNNGTIKKNL

-277 YCPYSIDCTA
+277 YCPYKIDCTA
-287 PGKNIRVGLVIDR
+287 PGKNFGVGLIIDR

-308 DSTNGSNGS
+308 DSTKEGL
-317 TKNRIEAAQIACNSF
+317 TKNRIESAQIACNSF
-332 IGKMIKG
+332 IGKMTKG

-369 AIYDKNKVLKGQ
+369 AIYDKSKVLKGQ
-381 TAYCEAVIKAIE
+381 TAFCEAVIKAID
-393 KMKEINNQ
+393 KMKEINKQ

-409 DGYNNLFKD
+409 DGYNNLYKD
-418 GSYYNKL
+418 GSDYKKL
-425 LNIISSPTYGR
+425 HDIISSPTYGR

-447 NKKVITDPNLSKQDS
+447 NKKVITDPSLTELER
-462 LEILQ
+462 LEIRQ
-467 KDSLKMVSDKSFGK
+467 KDSLRMVSLISFGK

-514 QQDSSLSKED
+514 QQDSSKTTED

-531 MGDSILTK
+531 LGDSILTK

-545 LEIDKKDKEKG
+545 LEIDKKDTEKG
-556 LMNSISPIIIQK
+556 LMNSTSPIIIQK
-568 PVFVSGYDIASI
+568 PIFVSGYDIASI
-580 SYELINTAFIKVYV
+580 SYELKHSAFIKLYV

-602 MNTQEFNQIPGKY
+602 MNTQEFNQIPGIY

-634 ANGHIIKKKIFKKK
+634 ANGNIFRKKIFKKK

>member
-1 MHHALLRYF
+1 MHYALLRYF
-10 LVAFICCSTFF
+10 LVALICCSAFC
-21 STSNIF
+21 STSNTF
-27 AQAKKDYIVR
+27 AQAKKDYVVR
-37 ANSFGNK
+37 ANTFGNK
-44 VLTDTLMKGKRYRII
+44 VITDTLIKGKRYRII

-64 SMWNTI
+64 SMWDVN
-70 DSSGIDGAYI
+70 DSTGIDGAYI
-80 YKAPKDELANL
+80 YKAPQNELDKL

-98 TFNSNTYDVCV
+98 TFNSNTYDICV

-156 PLHIYTLDI
+156 PSHSYTLDI

-203 TVEELSSTTI
+203 TIEELSNTTI
-213 DVCGNPITL
+213 DVCGNPTTL
-222 IDPITKKIIGFKFG
+222 LDSNKKIIGFKFG
-236 ASLLEVN
+236 AALLEIN
-243 ENNGTTKKNL
+243 QNNGTIKKNL
-253 LKDFDATKSDEHKG
+253 LKDFTATKSDEHKG

-287 PGKNIRVGLVIDR
+287 PGKNFGVGLIIDR

-308 DSTNGSNGS
+308 DSTKGL
-317 TKNRIEAAQIACNSF
+317 TKNRIESAQIACNSF
-332 IGKMIKG
+332 IGKMTKG

-352 IDRNWT
+352 INQDWT
-358 GDTTQLKNAVN
+358 DNKIKLQDSVN
-369 AIYDKNKVLKGQ
+369 AIYNKNKVLQGQ

-393 KMKEINNQ
+393 KMKEINKQ

-409 DGYNNLFKD
+409 DGYNNLYKD
-418 GSYYNKL
+418 GSDYKKL
-425 LNIISSPTYGR
+425 HDIISSPTYGR

-447 NKKVITDPNLSKQDS
+447 NKKVITDPSLTDLER
-462 LEILQ
+462 LEIRQ
-467 KDSLKMVSDKSFGK
+467 KDSLKMVSLISFGK

-488 KAIDSIYNEIKIEIS
+488 KAIDSIYDEIKIEIS
-503 DDECCTIKVDF
+503 NDECCTIKVDF
-514 QQDSSLSKED
+514 QQDSSKTSED

-531 MGDSILTK
+531 MGDSILTR

-556 LMNSISPIIIQK
+556 LMNSTSPIIIQK
-568 PVFVSGYDIASI
+568 PIFVSGYDIASI
-580 SYELINTAFIKVYV
+580 SYELKNSAFIKLYV

-602 MNTQEFNQIPGKY
+602 MNTQEFNQIPGIY

-634 ANGHIIKKKIFKKK
+634 ANGNIFRKKIFKKK

>member
-1 MHHALLRYF
+1 MHYALLRYF
-10 LVAFICCSTFF
+10 LVALICCSAFC

-37 ANSFGNK
+37 ANTFGNK
-44 VLTDTLMKGKRYRII
+44 VITDTLIKGKRYRVI

-64 SMWNTI
+64 SMWNTV
-70 DSSGIDGAYI
+70 DSTGIDGAYI
-80 YKAPKDELANL
+80 YKAPQDELEKL
-91 RWPPEKI
+91 RWPPERI
-98 TFNSNTYDVCV
+98 IFNSNTYDVCV

-116 TTTYLQKQFE
+116 TTNYLQKQFE

-156 PLHIYTLDI
+156 SSHSYTLNI
-165 EGAGKPLD
+165 EGADKPLA

-198 GEIKV
+198 GQIKV

-222 IDPITKKIIGFKFG
+222 IDSITKKIIGFKFG
-236 ASLLEVN
+236 AALLEIN
-243 ENNGTTKKNL
+243 QNNGTIKKNL

-287 PGKNIRVGLVIDR
+287 PGKNFGVGLIIDR

-308 DSTNGSNGS
+308 DSTKEGL
-317 TKNRIEAAQIACNSF
+317 TKNRIESAQIACNSF
-332 IGKMIKG
+332 IGKMTKG

-369 AIYDKNKVLKGQ
+369 AIYDKSKVLKGQ
-381 TAYCEAVIKAIE
+381 TAFCEAVIKAID
-393 KMKEINNQ
+393 KMKEINKQ

-409 DGYNNLFKD
+409 DGYNNLYKD
-418 GSYYNKL
+418 GSDYKKL
-425 LNIISSPTYGR
+425 HDIISSPTYGR

-447 NKKVITDPNLSKQDS
+447 NKKVITDPSLTELER
-462 LEILQ
+462 LEIRQ
-467 KDSLKMVSDKSFGK
+467 KDSLRMVSLISFGK

-514 QQDSSLSKED
+514 QQDSSKTTED

-556 LMNSISPIIIQK
+556 LMNSTSPIIIQK
-568 PVFVSGYDIASI
+568 PIFVSGYDIASI
-580 SYELINTAFIKVYV
+580 SYELKHSAFIKLYV

-602 MNTQEFNQIPGKY
+602 MNTQEFNQIPGIY

-634 ANGHIIKKKIFKKK
+634 ANGNIFRKKIFKKK

>member
-10 LVAFICCSTFF
+10 LVAFICCSAFC

-37 ANSFGNK
+37 ANTFGNK
-44 VLTDTLMKGKRYRII
+44 VITDTLIKGKRYRII

-64 SMWNTI
+64 SMWDVN
-70 DSSGIDGAYI
+70 DSTGIDGAYI
-80 YKAPKDELANL
+80 YKAPQNELDKL

-98 TFNSNTYDVCV
+98 TFNSNTYDICV

-156 PLHIYTLDI
+156 PSHSYTLDI
-165 EGAGKPLD
+165 EGAGKPLA

-203 TVEELSSTTI
+203 TIEELSNTTI
-213 DVCGNPITL
+213 DVCGNPTTL
-222 IDPITKKIIGFKFG
+222 LDSNKKIIGFKFG
-236 ASLLEVN
+236 AALLEIN
-243 ENNGTTKKNL
+243 QNNGTIKKNL
-253 LKDFDATKSDEHKG
+253 LKDFTATKSDEHKG

-287 PGKNIRVGLVIDR
+287 PGKNFGVGLIIDR

-308 DSTNGSNGS
+308 DSTKGL
-317 TKNRIEAAQIACNSF
+317 TKNRIESAQIACNSF
-332 IGKMIKG
+332 IGKMTKG

-352 IDRNWT
+352 INQDWT
-358 GDTTQLKNAVN
+358 DNKIKLQDSVN
-369 AIYDKNKVLKGQ
+369 AIYNKNKVLQGQ

-393 KMKEINNQ
+393 KMKEINKQ

-409 DGYNNLFKD
+409 DGYNNLYKD
-418 GSYYNKL
+418 GSDYKKL
-425 LNIISSPTYGR
+425 HDIISSPTYGR

-447 NKKVITDPNLSKQDS
+447 NKKVITDPSLTDLER
-462 LEILQ
+462 LEIRQ
-467 KDSLKMVSDKSFGK
+467 KDSLKMVSLISFGK

-514 QQDSSLSKED
+514 QQDASKTTED

-531 MGDSILTK
+531 LGDSILTK

-556 LMNSISPIIIQK
+556 LMNSTSPIIIQK
-568 PVFVSGYDIASI
+568 PIFVSGYDIASI
-580 SYELINTAFIKVYV
+580 SYELKNSAFIKLYV

-602 MNTQEFNQIPGKY
+602 MNTQEFNQIPGIY

-634 ANGHIIKKKIFKKK
+634 ANGNIFRKKIFKKK

>member
-10 LVAFICCSTFF
+10 LVAFICCSAFC
-21 STSNIF
+21 STSNTF

-37 ANSFGNK
+37 ANTFGNK
-44 VLTDTLMKGKRYRII
+44 VITDTLLKGKRYRII

-64 SMWNTI
+64 SMWNVN

-80 YKAPKDELANL
+80 YKVPQDELDKL
-91 RWPPEKI
+91 RWPPERI
-98 TFNSNTYDVCV
+98 TFNSNTEDVCV

-156 PLHIYTLDI
+156 SSHSYTLNI
-165 EGAGKPLD
+165 EGADKPLA

-203 TVEELSSTTI
+203 TIEELSNTTI

-222 IDPITKKIIGFKFG
+222 LDSNKKIIGFKFG
-236 ASLLEVN
+236 AALLEIN
-243 ENNGTTKKNL
+243 QNNGTIKKNL
-253 LKDFDATKSDEHKG
+253 LKDFDAKSDEHKG

-287 PGKNIRVGLVIDR
+287 PGKNFGVGLIIDR

-308 DSTNGSNGS
+308 DSTKGL
-317 TKNRIEAAQIACNSF
+317 TKNRIESAQIACNSF
-332 IGKMIKG
+332 IGKMTKG

-369 AIYDKNKVLKGQ
+369 AIYNNTKVLKGQ

-393 KMKEINNQ
+393 KMKEINKQ

-409 DGYNNLFKD
+409 DGYNNLYKD
-418 GSYYNKL
+418 GSDYKKL
-425 LNIISSPTYGR
+425 HDIISSPTYGR

-447 NKKVITDPNLSKQDS
+447 NKKVITDPSLTDLER
-462 LEILQ
+462 LEIRQ
-467 KDSLKMVSDKSFGK
+467 KDSLKMVSIISFGK

-488 KAIDSIYNEIKIEIS
+488 KAIDSIYDEIKIEIS

-514 QQDSSLSKED
+514 QQDSSKTTED

-531 MGDSILTK
+531 LGDSILTK

-556 LMNSISPIIIQK
+556 LMNSTSPIIIQK
-568 PVFVSGYDIASI
+568 PIFVSGYDIASI
-580 SYELINTAFIKVYV
+580 SYELTHSAFIKLYV
-594 LDASGKKV
+594 LDAAGKKV
-602 MNTQEFNQIPGKY
+602 MNTQEFNQIPGIY

-634 ANGHIIKKKIFKKK
+634 ANGNIFRKKIFKKK

>member
-10 LVAFICCSTFF
+10 LVAFICCSAFC

-37 ANSFGNK
+37 ANTFGNK
-44 VLTDTLMKGKRYRII
+44 VITDTLIKGKRYQII

-64 SMWNTI
+64 SMWNVN

-80 YKAPKDELANL
+80 YKAPQNELDKL

-116 TTTYLQKQFE
+116 TTNYLQKQFE

-145 DGNPLPNSGYN
+145 DENPLPNSGYN
-156 PLHIYTLDI
+156 PSHSYTLDI
-165 EGAGKPLD
+165 EGAGKPLA

-203 TVEELSSTTI
+203 TIEELSNTTI

-222 IDPITKKIIGFKFG
+222 LDSNKKIIGFKFG
-236 ASLLEVN
+236 AALLEIN
-243 ENNGTTKKNL
+243 QNNGTIKKNL

-287 PGKNIRVGLVIDR
+287 PGKNFGVGLIIDR

-308 DSTNGSNGS
+308 DSTKGL
-317 TKNRIEAAQIACNSF
+317 TKNRIESAQIACNSF
-332 IGKMIKG
+332 IGKMTKG

-369 AIYDKNKVLKGQ
+369 AIYNNTKVLKGQ

-393 KMKEINNQ
+393 KMKEINKQ

-409 DGYNNLFKD
+409 DGYNNLYKD
-418 GSYYNKL
+418 GSDYKKL
-425 LNIISSPTYGR
+425 HDIISSPTYGR

-447 NKKVITDPNLSKQDS
+447 NKKVITDPSLTDLER
-462 LEILQ
+462 LEIRQ
-467 KDSLKMVSDKSFGK
+467 KDSLKMVSLISFGK

-514 QQDSSLSKED
+514 QQDASKTTED

-556 LMNSISPIIIQK
+556 LINSTSPIIIQK
-568 PVFVSGYDIASI
+568 PIFVSGYDIASI
-580 SYELINTAFIKVYV
+580 SYELKNSAFIKLYV
-594 LDASGKKV
+594 LDASGKQV
-602 MNTQEFNQIPGKY
+602 MNTQEFNQIPGIY
-615 SSNIELKGLKP
+615 SSIIELKGLKP

-634 ANGHIIKKKIFKKK
+634 ANGNIFRKKIFKKK

>member
-10 LVAFICCSTFF
+10 LVAFICCSAFC

-37 ANSFGNK
+37 ANTFGNK
-44 VLTDTLMKGKRYRII
+44 VITDTLLKGKRYRII

-64 SMWNTI
+64 SMWNVN

-80 YKAPKDELANL
+80 YKVPQDELDKL

-145 DGNPLPNSGYN
+145 DENPLPNSGYN
-156 PLHIYTLDI
+156 PSHSYTLDI
-165 EGAGKPLD
+165 EGAGKPLA

-203 TVEELSSTTI
+203 TIEELSNTTI

-222 IDPITKKIIGFKFG
+222 LDSNKKIIGFKFG
-236 ASLLEVN
+236 AALLEIN
-243 ENNGTTKKNL
+243 QNNGTIKKNL

-287 PGKNIRVGLVIDR
+287 PGKNFGVGLIIDR

-308 DSTNGSNGS
+308 DSTKGL
-317 TKNRIEAAQIACNSF
+317 TKNRIESAQIACNSF
-332 IGKMIKG
+332 IGKMTKG

-369 AIYDKNKVLKGQ
+369 AIYNNTKVLKGQ

-393 KMKEINNQ
+393 KMKEINKQ

-409 DGYNNLFKD
+409 DGYNNLYKD
-418 GSYYNKL
+418 GSDYKKL
-425 LNIISSPTYGR
+425 HDIISSPTYGR

-447 NKKVITDPNLSKQDS
+447 NKKVITDPSLTDLER
-462 LEILQ
+462 LEIRQ
-467 KDSLKMVSDKSFGK
+467 KDSLKMVSLISFGK

-514 QQDSSLSKED
+514 QQDASKTTED

-531 MGDSILTK
+531 LGDSILTK

-556 LMNSISPIIIQK
+556 LMNSTSPIIIQK
-568 PVFVSGYDIASI
+568 PIFVSGYDIASI
-580 SYELINTAFIKVYV
+580 SYELKNSAFIKLYV

-602 MNTQEFNQIPGKY
+602 MNTQEFNQIPGIY

-634 ANGHIIKKKIFKKK
+634 ANGNIFRKKIFKKK

>member
-1 MHHALLRYF
+1 MHYALLRYF
-10 LVAFICCSTFF
+10 LVAFICCSAFC

-37 ANSFGNK
+37 ANTFGNK
-44 VLTDTLMKGKRYRII
+44 VITDTLIKGKRYRII

-64 SMWNTI
+64 SMWDVN
-70 DSSGIDGAYI
+70 DSTGIDGAYI
-80 YKAPKDELANL
+80 YKAPQNELDKL

-156 PLHIYTLDI
+156 PSHSYTLDI
-165 EGAGKPLD
+165 EGAGKPLA

-203 TVEELSSTTI
+203 TIEELSNTTI
-213 DVCGNPITL
+213 DVCGNPTTL
-222 IDPITKKIIGFKFG
+222 LDSNKKIIGFKFG
-236 ASLLEVN
+236 AALLEIN
-243 ENNGTTKKNL
+243 QNNGTIKKNL
-253 LKDFDATKSDEHKG
+253 LKDFTATKSDEHKG

-287 PGKNIRVGLVIDR
+287 PGKNFGVGLIIDR

-308 DSTNGSNGS
+308 DSTKGL
-317 TKNRIEAAQIACNSF
+317 TKNRIESAQIACNSF
-332 IGKMIKG
+332 IGKMTKG

-352 IDRNWT
+352 INQDWT
-358 GDTTQLKNAVN
+358 DNKIKLQDSVN
-369 AIYDKNKVLKGQ
+369 AIYNKNKVLQGQ

-393 KMKEINNQ
+393 KMKEINKQ

-409 DGYNNLFKD
+409 DGYNNLYKD
-418 GSYYNKL
+418 GSDYKKL
-425 LNIISSPTYGR
+425 HDIISSPTYGR

-447 NKKVITDPNLSKQDS
+447 NKKVITDPSLTDLER
-462 LEILQ
+462 LEIRQ
-467 KDSLKMVSDKSFGK
+467 KDSLKMVSLISFGK

-488 KAIDSIYNEIKIEIS
+488 KAIDSIYDEIKIEIS
-503 DDECCTIKVDF
+503 NDECCTIKVDF
-514 QQDSSLSKED
+514 QQDSSKTSED

-531 MGDSILTK
+531 MGDSILTR

-556 LMNSISPIIIQK
+556 LMNSTSPIIIQK
-568 PVFVSGYDIASI
+568 PIFVSGYDIASI
-580 SYELINTAFIKVYV
+580 SYELKNSAFIKLYV

-602 MNTQEFNQIPGKY
+602 MNTQEFNQIPGIY

-634 ANGHIIKKKIFKKK
+634 ANGNIFRKKIFKKK

>member
-1 MHHALLRYF
+1 MHYALLRYF
-10 LVAFICCSTFF
+10 LVALICCSAFC
-21 STSNIF
+21 STSNTF
-27 AQAKKDYIVR
+27 AQAKKDYVVR
-37 ANSFGNK
+37 ANTFGNK
-44 VLTDTLMKGKRYRII
+44 VITDTLIKGKRYRII

-64 SMWNTI
+64 SMWNVN
-70 DSSGIDGAYI
+70 DSTGIDGAYI
-80 YKAPKDELANL
+80 YKAPQNELDNL

-136 FNKWTGFRI
+136 FNKWTGFRV

-156 PLHIYTLDI
+156 SSHSYTLNI
-165 EGAGKPLD
+165 EGADKPLA

-222 IDPITKKIIGFKFG
+222 IDSITKKIIGFKFG
-236 ASLLEVN
+236 AALLEIN
-243 ENNGTTKKNL
+243 QNNGTIKKNL
-253 LKDFDATKSDEHKG
+253 LKDFDAKSDEHKG

-287 PGKNIRVGLVIDR
+287 PGKNFGVGLILDR

-308 DSTNGSNGS
+308 DSTKEGL
-317 TKNRIEAAQIACNSF
+317 TKNRIESAQIACNSF
-332 IGKMIKG
+332 IGKMTKG

-381 TAYCEAVIKAIE
+381 TAFCEAVIKAID
-393 KMKEINNQ
+393 KMKEINKQ

-409 DGYNNLFKD
+409 DGYNNLYKD
-418 GSYYNKL
+418 GSDYKKL
-425 LNIISSPTYGR
+425 HDIISSPTYGR

-447 NKKVITDPNLSKQDS
+447 NKKVITDPSLTDLER
-462 LEILQ
+462 LEIRQ
-467 KDSLKMVSDKSFGK
+467 KDSLKMVSIISFGK

-488 KAIDSIYNEIKIEIS
+488 KAIDSIYDEIKIEIS

-514 QQDSSLSKED
+514 QQDSSKTTED

-531 MGDSILTK
+531 LGDSILTK

-556 LMNSISPIIIQK
+556 LMNSTSPIIIQK
-568 PVFVSGYDIASI
+568 PIFVSGYDIASI
-580 SYELINTAFIKVYV
+580 SYELTHSAFIKLYV
-594 LDASGKKV
+594 LDAAGKKV
-602 MNTQEFNQIPGKY
+602 MNTQEFNQIPGIY

-634 ANGHIIKKKIFKKK
+634 ANGNIIRKKIFKKK

>member
-1 MHHALLRYF
+1 
-10 LVAFICCSTFF
+10 
-21 STSNIF
+21 
-27 AQAKKDYIVR
+27 
-37 ANSFGNK
+37 
-44 VLTDTLMKGKRYRII
+44 MKGKRYRII

-80 YKAPKDELANL
+80 YKAPQDELDKL
-91 RWPPEKI
+91 RWPPERI
-98 TFNSNTYDVCV
+98 TFNSNTFDVCV

-116 TTTYLQKQFE
+116 TTTYLQKE
-126 FLQPLICSYN
+126 FDTLQPLICSYN

-156 PLHIYTLDI
+156 SSHIYTLNI
-165 EGAGKPLD
+165 EGADKPLA
-173 LEIIDSLIDYLNE
+173 LEIIDSLIDYLKE

-213 DVCGNPITL
+213 DVCGNPTTL
-222 IDPITKKIIGFKFG
+222 LDSNKKIIGFKFG
-236 ASLLEVN
+236 AAVVEINV
-243 ENNGTTKKNL
+243 NNGAVKKNL
-253 LKDFDATKSDEHKG
+253 LKEFTATKSDEHKG

-287 PGKNIRVGLVIDR
+287 PGKNFGVGLIIDR
-300 SGSMGAIL
+300 SGSMGENF
-308 DSTNGSNGS
+308 DSTKGSI
-317 TKNRIEAAQIACNSF
+317 KNRIEAAQIACNSF
-332 IGKMIKG
+332 IGKMTKG
-339 DTAFLM
+339 DNAFLM

-369 AIYDKNKVLKGQ
+369 AIYDKSKVLRGQ

-393 KMKEINNQ
+393 KMKEINKQ

-409 DGYNNLFKD
+409 DGYNNLYRD
-418 GSYYNKL
+418 SSNYEKL

-447 NKKVITDPNLSKQDS
+447 NKKVITDPSLTELER
-462 LEILQ
+462 LEIRQ
-467 KDSLKMVSDKSFGK
+467 KDSLRWVSDKSRGK
-481 YYDANNA
+481 YYDASNA

-514 QQDSSLSKED
+514 QQDSSKTSED

-556 LMNSISPIIIQK
+556 LMNSTSPIIIQK
-568 PVFVSGYDIASI
+568 PIFVSGYDIASI
-580 SYELINTAFIKVYV
+580 SYELKNSAFIKLYV

-602 MNTQEFNQIPGKY
+602 MNTQEFNQIPGIY

-634 ANGHIIKKKIFKKK
+634 ANGNIIRKKIFKKK

>member
-1 MHHALLRYF
+1 MHYALLRYF
-10 LVAFICCSTFF
+10 LVALICCSAFC
-21 STSNIF
+21 STSNTF
-27 AQAKKDYIVR
+27 AQAKKDYVVR
-37 ANSFGNK
+37 ANTFGNK
-44 VLTDTLMKGKRYRII
+44 VITDTLIKGKRYRII

-64 SMWNTI
+64 SMWNVN
-70 DSSGIDGAYI
+70 DSTGIDGAYI
-80 YKAPKDELANL
+80 YKAPQNELDNL

-156 PLHIYTLDI
+156 SSHSYTLNI
-165 EGAGKPLD
+165 EGADKPLA

-222 IDPITKKIIGFKFG
+222 IDSITKKIIGFKFG
-236 ASLLEVN
+236 AALLEIN
-243 ENNGTTKKNL
+243 QNNGTIKKNL
-253 LKDFDATKSDEHKG
+253 LKDFDAKSDEHKG

-287 PGKNIRVGLVIDR
+287 PGKNFGVGLILDR

-308 DSTNGSNGS
+308 DSTKGL
-317 TKNRIEAAQIACNSF
+317 TKNRIESAQIACNSF
-332 IGKMIKG
+332 LGKMTKG

-381 TAYCEAVIKAIE
+381 TAFCEAVIKAID
-393 KMKEINNQ
+393 KMKEINKQ

-409 DGYNNLFKD
+409 DGYNNLYKD
-418 GSYYNKL
+418 GSDYKKL
-425 LNIISSPTYGR
+425 HDIISSPTYGR

-447 NKKVITDPNLSKQDS
+447 NKKVITDPSLTDLER
-462 LEILQ
+462 LEIRQ
-467 KDSLKMVSDKSFGK
+467 KDSLKMVSIISFGK

-488 KAIDSIYNEIKIEIS
+488 KAIDSIYDEIKIEIS

-514 QQDSSLSKED
+514 QQDSSKTTED

-531 MGDSILTK
+531 LGDSILTK

-556 LMNSISPIIIQK
+556 LMNSTSPIIIQK
-568 PVFVSGYDIASI
+568 PIFVSGYDIASI
-580 SYELINTAFIKVYV
+580 SYELTHSAFIKLYV
-594 LDASGKKV
+594 LDAAGKKV
-602 MNTQEFNQIPGKY
+602 MNTQEFNQIPGIY

-634 ANGHIIKKKIFKKK
+634 ANGNIFRKKIFKKK

>member
-1 MHHALLRYF
+1 MHYALLRYF
-10 LVAFICCSTFF
+10 LVALICCSAFC
-21 STSNIF
+21 STSNTF
-27 AQAKKDYIVR
+27 AQAKKDYVVR
-37 ANSFGNK
+37 ANTFGNK
-44 VLTDTLMKGKRYRII
+44 VITDTLIKGKRYRII
-59 VQGTY
+59 IQGTY
-64 SMWNTI
+64 SMWNVN

-80 YKAPKDELANL
+80 YKVPQDELEKL
-91 RWPPEKI
+91 RWPPERI
-98 TFNSNTYDVCV
+98 TFNSKTDDVCV

-116 TTTYLQKQFE
+116 TTTYLQKKFE

-156 PLHIYTLDI
+156 SSHSYTLNI
-165 EGAGKPLD
+165 EGADKPLA

-213 DVCGNPITL
+213 DVCGNPTTL
-222 IDPITKKIIGFKFG
+222 LDSNKKIIGFKFG
-236 ASLLEVN
+236 AALLEIN
-243 ENNGTTKKNL
+243 QNNGTTNKNL
-253 LKDFDATKSDEHKG
+253 LKDFTATKSDEHKG

-287 PGKNIRVGLVIDR
+287 PGKNFGVGLIIDR

-308 DSTNGSNGS
+308 DSTKGL
-317 TKNRIEAAQIACNSF
+317 TKNRIEAAQSSCNSF
-332 IGKMIKG
+332 IGKMTKG

-369 AIYDKNKVLKGQ
+369 AIYDRNKVLKGQ
-381 TAYCEAVIKAIE
+381 TAFCEAVIKAID
-393 KMKEINNQ
+393 KMKEINKQ

-409 DGYNNLFKD
+409 DGYNNLYKD
-418 GSYYNKL
+418 GSDYKKL
-425 LNIISSPTYGR
+425 HDIISSPTYGR

-447 NKKVITDPNLSKQDS
+447 NKKVITDPSLTDLER
-462 LEILQ
+462 LEIRQ
-467 KDSLKMVSDKSFGK
+467 KDSLKMVSIISFGK

-488 KAIDSIYNEIKIEIS
+488 KAIDSIYDEIKIEIS

-514 QQDSSLSKED
+514 QQDSSKTTED

-531 MGDSILTK
+531 LGDSILTK

-556 LMNSISPIIIQK
+556 LMNSTSPIIIQK
-568 PVFVSGYDIASI
+568 PIFVSGYDIASI
-580 SYELINTAFIKVYV
+580 SYELTHSAFIKLYV
-594 LDASGKKV
+594 LDAAGKKV
-602 MNTQEFNQIPGKY
+602 MNTQEFNQIPGIY

-634 ANGHIIKKKIFKKK
+634 ANGNIIRKKIFKKK